1 MKVALFYIFLFTT
14 TMGWSQNLKYDILY
28 NGKDVGNLDAVIT
41 RKGNTLNLDLVSKVV
56 AKVIITVEVKYT
68 IKVKYVNDELYSSTV
83 ITYLNGNVR
92 SSMQVVKKNGYYLV
106 NEDGD
111 LRKFYGKITISDG
124 ILCIVEPKYVDAIFS
139 EFDAIN
145 KPIKKTANG
154 RYTMSHPRNS
164 NHTDYIYKDGVLQQS
179 TVHYTLATFVIR
191 KK

>member
-68 IKVKYVNDELYSSTV
+68 MKVKYVNDELYSSTV

-139 EFDAIN
+139 EFDAI
-145 KPIKKTANG
+145 
-154 RYTMSHPRNS
+154 
-164 NHTDYIYKDGVLQQS
+164 
-179 TVHYTLATFVIR
+179 
-191 KK
+191 